1 MKKFTAV
8 LFMFATLGAVPATL
22 TPVAG
27 AEVCAAAGGRHFAAG
42 GCTHFA
48 GDAAAVAIVS
58 QDHPYADA
66 GEIPCYTAEGV
77 PYFTPPGY
85 PC

>member
-8 LFMFATLGAVPATL
+8 LFLFATLAAIPVAL
-22 TPVAG
+22 TPVAE
-27 AEVCAAAGGRHFAAG
+27 ADVCAAAGGRHFAAG
-42 GCTHFA
+42 GCSHFA

-58 QDHPYADA
+58 QDHPYGY
-66 GEIPCYTAEGV
+66 GEVPCYTAEGV